1 MPSVTMKN
9 YESAVPED
17 WKDLMYSLGRGNNEV
32 SVMEDIMREYKGSK
46 LPVYVLFITD
56 GGIYQVD
63 GIKKIFKKASK
74 EPVFW
79 QFVGVGGSDYGIL
92 ENFDTMRGRYVDNAN
107 FFALDDFKAVK
118 DSELYG
124 RLLNEFP
131 IWLQEYRAKT
141 GGRI

>member
-1 MPSVTMKN
+1 M
-9 YESAVPED
+9 
-17 WKDLMYSLGRGNNEV
+17 
-32 SVMEDIMREYKGSK
+32 
-46 LPVYVLFITD
+46 LFITD
-56 GGIYQVD
+56 GGIYQID
-63 GIKKIFKKASK
+63 GIKKILKKASK

-131 IWLQEYRAKT
+131 IWLKEYRAKT